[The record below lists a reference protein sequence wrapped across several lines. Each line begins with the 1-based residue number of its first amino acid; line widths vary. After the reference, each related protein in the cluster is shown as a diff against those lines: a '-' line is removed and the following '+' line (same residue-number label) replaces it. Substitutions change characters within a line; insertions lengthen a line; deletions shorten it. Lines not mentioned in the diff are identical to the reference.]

1 MERVRLTNERIAAFA
16 CPPEKQQ
23 AFLWDSEAIGLAVRA
38 TASGAKSFI
47 FESKL
52 NRKTIRITLGDV
64 RAWVLN
70 SIWNGKG
77 EERREIQRGARE
89 EASRLKTIVDM
100 GKDPRQVS
108 ADELAAEQAK
118 RDEQAAA
125 VKAEERSASRGQIT
139 IGEVWKVFIEARQIG
154 RAHV

>member
-1 MERVRLTNERIAAFA
+1 MERVRLTNERIAALT

-23 AFLWDSEAIGLAVRA
+23 SFLWDTESPGLAIRV

-70 SIWNGKG
+70 SVWSRKG
-77 EERREIQRGARE
+77 SDKREIQRGARE
-89 EASRLKTIVDM
+89 EASRLKTIIDM
-100 GKDPRQVS
+100 GKDPHQLS
-108 ADELAAEQAK
+108 AD
-118 RDEQAAA
+118 
-125 VKAEERSASRGQIT
+125 
-139 IGEVWKVFIEARQIG
+139 
-154 RAHV
+154 

>member
-23 AFLWDSEAIGLAVRA
+23 AFLWDSEAPGLAVRVTTKWKNKDDA
-38 TASGAKSFI
+38 GKSFV

-70 SIWNGKG
+70 SVWSGKG
-77 EERREIQRGARE
+77 SDRRETQRGARE
-89 EASRLKTIVDM
+89 EASRL
-100 GKDPRQVS
+100 
-108 ADELAAEQAK
+108 
-118 RDEQAAA
+118 
-125 VKAEERSASRGQIT
+125 
-139 IGEVWKVFIEARQIG
+139 
-154 RAHV
+154 

>member
-1 MERVRLTNERIAAFA
+1 MERVRLTNERIAALT

-23 AFLWDSEAIGLAVRA
+23 SFLWDTESPGLAIRV

-70 SIWNGKG
+70 SVWSRKG
-77 EERREIQRGARE
+77 SDKREIQRGARE
-89 EASRLKTIVDM
+89 EASRLKTIIDM

-108 ADELAAEQAK
+108 ADEIAAEQAK
-118 RDEQAAA
+118 RNEQTAT
-125 VKAEERSASRGQIT
+125 VHAEQQAIARGQIT
-139 IGEVWKVFIEARQIG
+139 VGEVW
-154 RAHV
+154 